1 MKRLHEIIRPFLAII
16 LGALLLLM
24 HLNSLQGEGEVL
36 AIGII
41 AMVLAA
47 FYIGVGVVG
56 LTLNNRLPGTAK
68 KVFEVGAVIA
78 LPLFEFVYFL
88 LVTIMLAENLGPN
101 GWFLAILKMIAS
113 LAFAVVFL
121 VAGLVKNR
129 HLNKL
134 ALLLASVFIL
144 ALLLEVLFDVL
155 GNAVGLGN
163 IVVVEV
169 VVYFLYGNILF
180 NSLPSIKGEPSPVE
194 EPEAE
199 EPEAEEP
206 AAEEEPAEAPAE
218 E

>member
-24 HLNSLQGEGEVL
+24 YLNSLQGEGEVL

-101 GWFLAILKMIAS
+101 GWFLAILKMTAS

-180 NSLPSIKGEPSPVE
+180 NSLPSIKGEPAPV
-194 EPEAE
+194 E

>member
-24 HLNSLQGEGEVL
+24 YLNSLQGEGEVL

-56 LTLNNRLPGTAK
+56 LTLNNRLLGTAK

-88 LVTIMLAENLGPN
+88 LVTVMLAENLGPN

-144 ALLLEVLFDVL
+144 ALLLEVLFDVV

-180 NSLPSIKGEPSPVE
+180 NSLPSIKGEPAP
-194 EPEAE
+194 AA

-206 AAEEEPAEAPAE
+206 AEEAAPDEEVEEAPAE